1 MIEQDTPLGAS
12 QDAAMIVAQDVK
24 KWFGHFQ
31 ALKGISTTVRRGE
44 VVVIVGP
51 SGSGKSTFIRTIN
64 RLERH
69 DQGRIVVD
77 EIELSDDVRDIA
89 RVRSEIGMVFQSFNL
104 FPHLTVLDNVT
115 LAPRNVRR
123 WPKAK
128 SQEIAKQLLERVG
141 IPEQAGKYPAQLS
154 GGQQQR
160 VAIARALAMQPTIM
174 LFDEPTS
181 ALDPEMIKEVLDV
194 MRELARSGMTMICVS
209 HEIGFAREVADR
221 VLFFDEGLLVE
232 EAEPAEFFSRPKED
246 RTKRFLSQIL

>member
-1 MIEQDTPLGAS
+1 MTGSSDGG
-12 QDAAMIVAQDVK
+12 AMIVAEDVE

-44 VVVIVGP
+44 VVVIMGP

-69 DQGRIVVD
+69 DRGRIVVD
-77 EIELSDDVRDIA
+77 GIELTDDIRNIE
-89 RVRSEIGMVFQSFNL
+89 RIRSEIGMVFQSFNL

-123 WPKAK
+123 WPRAEAERKAG
-128 SQEIAKQLLERVG
+128 ELLERVG
-141 IPEQAGKYPAQLS
+141 IPEQAGKYPGQLS

-160 VAIARALAMQPTIM
+160 VAIARALAMEPKIM

-194 MRELARSGMTMICVS
+194 MRELAGSGMTMVVIT
-209 HEIGFAREVADR
+209 HEIGFAREVGDR
-221 VLFFDEGLLVE
+221 ILFFDAGVLVE
-232 EAEPAEFFSRPKED
+232 EAHPDEFFTEPKSD
-246 RTKRFLSQIL
+246 RGKVFLSQIL